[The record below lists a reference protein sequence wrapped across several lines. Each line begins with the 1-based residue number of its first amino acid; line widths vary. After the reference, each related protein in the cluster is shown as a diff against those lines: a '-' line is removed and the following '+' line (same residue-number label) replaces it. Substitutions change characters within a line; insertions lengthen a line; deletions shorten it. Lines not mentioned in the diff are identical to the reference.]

1 MNSMRALY
9 QRAEPSALCPY
20 NPRVNY
26 PGNASLSSAVKE
38 RVISTFQQA
47 VALYHQ
53 RRTDEVGAGC
63 TLILQMDPMFDPAR
77 KLMEKVRNPSLPID
91 VDMLLP
97 QPGGAS
103 MQQAREAMDARDFER
118 VLQLTSAILSEDLL
132 NDDAR
137 VLADEA
143 REKLEAAP
151 FVTQFTSRCDQSL
164 AAGNIAAAKMD
175 LEKARALDSTH
186 PDVVRIARTLASRD
200 AAPAP
205 APAAPPPS
213 FVVDT
218 PAASATGRSAAQA
231 TDFGF
236 AFEEEKTE
244 DVSFANFSFDT
255 PSAPAAAPSDS
266 SFGGGFSFDSP
277 ATNPAAADQYAPAN
291 EFDFATASISTSS
304 DDQTKIRQYLSDGD
318 RAFASGDY
326 QQAIDLWSRIFLID
340 VTNDDASDR
349 IEKAK
354 AKRRQIDQA
363 IEPLLT
369 SGAAAFE
376 SGNTAQAR
384 KDLTEVLRLDPQNTT
399 AQGYLD
405 RLGETAVAGGAAAR
419 SNPYVAPSVLDDENL
434 ELGFLDE
441 PLPAGVEAPLVPP
454 SPGTASSAAPPR
466 KLTGKVSKP
475 KVVAPPRKLPMAT
488 IAAVLGAIVLLGG
501 GWFAWQR
508 FQSKPEVEAGAGQ
521 AVIARATTLVGLGK
535 YDQAIALLQDIK
547 PDDPQHDQALVM
559 IADLRK
565 KKSSAAQMVD
575 GIPADQFYQERV
587 DAARTAFEAHDYA
600 VAKTAFD
607 QAMRVKALSPDS
619 RELYDAAAQQ
629 VAKLDSA
636 KALFSERKFAD
647 AILNLQPLLEQDPE
661 NLAIQKLLIDAH
673 FNNAA
678 IALQEERIAEGI
690 RELDEVLKASPDDE
704 IAKRTR
710 ELALRYDGQPK
721 DLLYKIYVKYL
732 PLRQVT

>member
-1 MNSMRALY
+1 MSSMGALY
-9 QRAEPSALCPY
+9 QRRNAPPSTLY

-38 RVISTFQQA
+38 RVVSTFQQTL
-47 VALYHQ
+47 ALYHQ
-53 RRTDEVGAGC
+53 RRTDEVAAGC

-91 VDMLLP
+91 VDMLMP
-97 QPGGAS
+97 QQGGAS
-103 MQQAREAMDARDFER
+103 MQQAREAMDAREFER

-143 REKLEAAP
+143 REKLEAGP
-151 FVTQFTSRCDQSL
+151 FVTQFTARCDQSL

-175 LEKARALDSTH
+175 LEKARALDPTH
-186 PDVVRIARTLASRD
+186 PDVQRIARTLASRD
-200 AAPAP
+200 AAPP

-213 FVVDT
+213 FVIDA
-218 PAASATGRSAAQA
+218 PAASASGRSAAQA

-236 AFEEEKTE
+236 AFEEEKSE

-255 PSAPAAAPSDS
+255 PSTPAAAPSDS
-266 SFGGGFSFDSP
+266 FGGFSFDTPASSP
-277 ATNPAAADQYAPAN
+277 PAVDPDPYTPGDQ
-291 EFDFATASISTSS
+291 FDFATASLATSS
-304 DDQTKIRQYLSDGD
+304 DDQSKIQQYLNDGD
-318 RAFASGDY
+318 RAFAGGDY

-340 VTNDDASDR
+340 VTNDEASDR
-349 IEKAK
+349 IENAK
-354 AKRRQIDQA
+354 AKRREIDQA
-363 IEPLLT
+363 IEPLLA
-369 SGAAAFE
+369 SGMTAFE
-376 SGNTAQAR
+376 QGDTAQAH
-384 KDLTEVLRLDPQNTT
+384 KDLSEVLRIDPQNST
-399 AQGYLD
+399 AQRYLD
-405 RLGETAVAGGAAAR
+405 RLGETVVEGGAKAR
-419 SNPYVAPSVLDDENL
+419 SNPYVAPSVLDDDSL
-434 ELGFLDE
+434 ELGFLDDS
-441 PLPAGVEAPLVPP
+441 LPEGAEAPLVPP
-454 SPGTASSAAPPR
+454 SPGSAGAAAPA

-475 KVVAPPRKLPMAT
+475 KVAAPPRKLPMAT
-488 IAAVLGAIVLLGG
+488 IAAVLGTIVLLGG

-508 FQSKPEVEAGAGQ
+508 FQSQPAVENGAGQ
-521 AVIARATTLVGLGK
+521 AVIARATTLAGLGK
-535 YDQAIALLQDIK
+535 FDQAIALLQDIK

-565 KKSSAAQMVD
+565 KKNTAAQMID
-575 GIPADQFYQERV
+575 GIPADQFYQQRL
-587 DAARTAFEAHDYA
+587 DAAKTAFEAHDYA
-600 VAKTAFD
+600 VAKTAFE
-607 QAMRVKALSPDS
+607 QAMRVKPLSAEMK
-619 RELYDAAAQQ
+619 ELHDAASQQ

-647 AILNLQPLLEQDPE
+647 AILNLQPLLEQDPQ
-661 NLAIQKLLIDAH
+661 NLAIQKLMTDAH

-678 IALQEERIAEGI
+678 LALQEERIPDAV
-690 RELDEVLKASPDDE
+690 RELDEVLKANPEDD

-710 ELALRYDGQPK
+710 ELALRYDGQTK

>member
-1 MNSMRALY
+1 M
-9 QRAEPSALCPY
+9 
-20 NPRVNY
+20 NY

-38 RVISTFQQA
+38 RVVSTFQQTL
-47 VALYHQ
+47 ALYHQ
-53 RRTDEVGAGC
+53 RRTDEVAAGC

-77 KLMEKVRNPSLPID
+77 KLMDKVRNPSLPID
-91 VDMLLP
+91 VDMLMP
-97 QPGGAS
+97 QAGSAS
-103 MQQAREAMDARDFER
+103 MQQAREAMDGRDFER

-186 PDVVRIARTLASRD
+186 PDVLRIARTLASRD
-200 AAPAP
+200 AAPP
-205 APAAPPPS
+205 AAAAPPPS
-213 FVVDT
+213 FVIDA
-218 PAASATGRSAAQA
+218 PAASASGRSAAQA

-255 PSAPAAAPSDS
+255 PSAPAAAPSDAFS
-266 SFGGGFSFDSP
+266 GFSFDSP
-277 ATNPAAADQYAPAN
+277 ATGASAVDPDPYTPGD
-291 EFDFATASISTSS
+291 EFDFATASVATSS
-304 DDQTKIRQYLSDGD
+304 DDQSKIRQYLNDGD
-318 RAFASGDY
+318 RAFAGGDY

-340 VTNDDASDR
+340 VTNDEASDR
-349 IEKAK
+349 IENAK
-354 AKRRQIDQA
+354 AKRREIDQA
-363 IEPLLT
+363 VEPLLT
-369 SGAAAFE
+369 SGVAAFE
-376 SGNTAQAR
+376 QGDTAQAH
-384 KDLTEVLRLDPQNTT
+384 KDLSEVLRLDPQNST
-399 AQGYLD
+399 AQRYLD
-405 RLGETAVAGGAAAR
+405 RLGETVVEGGAAAR
-419 SNPYVAPSVLDDENL
+419 SNPYVAPSVLDDDNL

-441 PLPAGVEAPLVPP
+441 PLPAGAEAPLVPP
-454 SPGTASSAAPPR
+454 SPGSAAAAAPP

-475 KVVAPPRKLPMAT
+475 KIAAPPRKLP
-488 IAAVLGAIVLLGG
+488 IAMIGAVLGAIVLLAG

-508 FQSKPEVEAGAGQ
+508 FQSTPAVEAGAGQ
-521 AVIARATTLVGLGK
+521 AVITRATTLAGLGK

-565 KKSSAAQMVD
+565 KKNSAAQMVD
-575 GIPADQFYQERV
+575 GVPADQFYQERLT
-587 DAARTAFEAHDYA
+587 AAKTAFDAHDYA
-600 VAKTAFD
+600 VSKTAFE
-607 QAMRVKALSPDS
+607 QAMRVKPLSPEMK
-619 RELYDAAAQQ
+619 ELHDAAAQQ

-647 AILNLQPLLEQDPE
+647 AILNLQPLLEQDPQ
-661 NLAIQKLLIDAH
+661 NLAIQKLMIDAH

-678 IALQEERIAEGI
+678 LALQEERIPDAI
-690 RELDEVLKASPDDE
+690 RELDEVLKANPDDD

>member
-1 MNSMRALY
+1 MGALY
-9 QRAEPSALCPY
+9 QRAERPALYPY

-38 RVISTFQQA
+38 RVVSTFQQTL
-47 VALYHQ
+47 ALYHQ
-53 RRTDEVGAGC
+53 RRTDEVAAGC

-77 KLMEKVRNPSLPID
+77 KLMDKVRNPSLPID
-91 VDMLLP
+91 VDMLMP
-97 QPGGAS
+97 QQGAAS

-151 FVTQFTSRCDQSL
+151 FVTQFTGRCDQSL

-175 LEKARALDSTH
+175 LEKARALDPTH

-200 AAPAP
+200 AAPP
-205 APAAPPPS
+205 AAAAPPPS
-213 FVVDT
+213 FVIDA
-218 PAASATGRSAAQA
+218 PAAPASGRSAAQA

-236 AFEEEKTE
+236 AFEEEKSE

-255 PSAPAAAPSDS
+255 PSAPAAAPSDAFS
-266 SFGGGFSFDSP
+266 GFSFDSP
-277 ATNPAAADQYAPAN
+277 ASGPSAVDPDPYTPGD
-291 EFDFATASISTSS
+291 EFDFATASVATSS
-304 DDQTKIRQYLSDGD
+304 DDQSKIQQYLNDGD
-318 RAFASGDY
+318 RAFAGGDY

-340 VTNDDASDR
+340 VTNDEASDR
-349 IEKAK
+349 IESAK

-363 IEPLLT
+363 VEPLLT
-369 SGAAAFE
+369 SGVAAFE
-376 SGNTAQAR
+376 QGDTAQAH
-384 KDLTEVLRLDPQNTT
+384 KDLSEVLRIDPQNTT
-399 AQGYLD
+399 AQRYLD
-405 RLGETAVAGGAAAR
+405 RLGETVAAGPAPDSR
-419 SNPYVAPSVLDDENL
+419 SNPYVAPSVLDDDNL

-441 PLPAGVEAPLVPP
+441 PLPEGVEAPLVPP
-454 SPGTASSAAPPR
+454 SPGSAAAAPAP

-475 KVVAPPRKLPMAT
+475 KVAAPPRKLPIAT

-508 FQSKPEVEAGAGQ
+508 FQSKPQVETGAGQ
-521 AVIARATTLVGLGK
+521 AVIARATTLAGLGK
-535 YDQAIALLQDIK
+535 FDQAIALLQDIK

-575 GIPADQFYQERV
+575 GVPADQFYQERLN
-587 DAARTAFEAHDYA
+587 AAKTAFEAHDYA
-600 VAKTAFD
+600 VSKTAFE
-607 QAMRVKALSPDS
+607 QAMRVKPLSPEMK
-619 RELYDAAAQQ
+619 ELHDAAAQQ

-647 AILNLQPLLEQDPE
+647 AILNLQPLLEQDPQ
-661 NLAIQKLLIDAH
+661 NLAIQKLMTDAH

-678 IALQEERIAEGI
+678 LALQEERIPDAV
-690 RELDEVLKASPDDE
+690 RELDEVLKANPDDE

-710 ELALRYDGQPK
+710 ELALRYDGQTK

>member
-1 MNSMRALY
+1 
-9 QRAEPSALCPY
+9 
-20 NPRVNY
+20 VNY
-26 PGNASLSSAVKE
+26 PGNPSLSSAVKE
-38 RVISTFQQA
+38 RVVSTFQQTL
-47 VALYHQ
+47 ALYHQ
-53 RRTDEVGAGC
+53 RRTDEVAAGC
-63 TLILQMDPMFDPAR
+63 TLILQMDPVFDPAR

-91 VDMLLP
+91 VDMLMP

-118 VLQLTSAILSEDLL
+118 VLQITSAILSEDLL

-151 FVTQFTSRCDQSL
+151 FVTQFTGRCDQSL

-175 LEKARALDSTH
+175 LEKARALDPTH
-186 PDVVRIARTLASRD
+186 PDVLRIARTLASRD
-200 AAPAP
+200 AAPPKA
-205 APAAPPPS
+205 AAPPPS
-213 FVVDT
+213 FVVDA
-218 PAASATGRSAAQA
+218 PAASASGRSAAQA

-236 AFEEEKTE
+236 AFEEEKSD

-255 PSAPAAAPSDS
+255 PSAPAPAPSDS
-266 SFGGGFSFDSP
+266 SFGGFSFDSP
-277 ATNPAAADQYAPAN
+277 SSGPSAADPDPYAPGD
-291 EFDFATASISTSS
+291 EFDFATASVATSS
-304 DDQTKIRQYLSDGD
+304 DDQSKIRQYLGEGD
-318 RAFASGDY
+318 RAFTGGDY

-340 VTNDDASDR
+340 VTNDEASDR
-349 IEKAK
+349 IENAK
-354 AKRRQIDQA
+354 AKRREIDQV

-369 SGAAAFE
+369 SGVAAFE
-376 SGNTAQAR
+376 QGNTAQAH
-384 KDLTEVLRLDPQNTT
+384 KDLSEVLRVDPQNTT
-399 AQGYLD
+399 AQRYLD
-405 RLGETAVAGGAAAR
+405 RLGETVAASNTTAR
-419 SNPYVAPSVLDDENL
+419 SNPYVAPSVLDDDSL
-434 ELGFLDE
+434 DLGFLDE
-441 PLPAGVEAPLVPP
+441 PLPGASEAPLIPP
-454 SPGTASSAAPPR
+454 SPGSAGSAGPP

-475 KVVAPPRKLPMAT
+475 KVTAPPRKLPIAT

-508 FQSKPEVEAGAGQ
+508 FQSQPEVVTGAGQ
-521 AVIARATTLVGLGK
+521 AVIARATTLAGIGK
-535 YDQAIALLQDIK
+535 FDQAIALLQDIK

-565 KKSSAAQMVD
+565 KKNTAAQLVD
-575 GIPADQFYQERV
+575 GIPADQFYQERL
-587 DAARTAFEAHDYA
+587 AAAKTAFEAHDYA
-600 VAKTAFD
+600 VAKTAFE
-607 QAMRVKALSPDS
+607 QAMRVKPLPPEMK
-619 RELYDAAAQQ
+619 ELNDAAAQQ

-647 AILNLQPLLEQDPE
+647 AILNLQPLLAQDPQ
-661 NLAIQKLLIDAH
+661 NLAIQKLMIDAH

-678 IALQEERIAEGI
+678 LSLQEERIPDAV
-690 RELDEVLKASPDDE
+690 RELDEVLKSNPGDD

>member
-1 MNSMRALY
+1 
-9 QRAEPSALCPY
+9 
-20 NPRVNY
+20 VNY

-38 RVISTFQQA
+38 RVVSTFQQTL
-47 VALYHQ
+47 ALYHQ
-53 RRTDEVGAGC
+53 RRTDEVAAGC

-91 VDMLLP
+91 VDMLMP
-97 QPGGAS
+97 QQGGAS

-175 LEKARALDSTH
+175 LEKARSLDPTH
-186 PDVVRIARTLASRD
+186 PDVLRIARTLASRD
-200 AAPAP
+200 AAPRA
-205 APAAPPPS
+205 AAAPPPS
-213 FVVDT
+213 FVVDA
-218 PAASATGRSAAQA
+218 PAPSAAGRSAAQA

-236 AFEEEKTE
+236 AFEEEKSE

-266 SFGGGFSFDSP
+266 FGGFSFDSP
-277 ATNPAAADQYAPAN
+277 STGTSAVDPDPYTPGD
-291 EFDFATASISTSS
+291 EFDFATASVATSS
-304 DDQTKIRQYLSDGD
+304 DDQSKIRQYLGDGD
-318 RAFASGDY
+318 RAFAGGDY

-340 VTNDDASDR
+340 VTNDEASDR
-349 IEKAK
+349 IENAK
-354 AKRRQIDQA
+354 AKRRQIEQA

-369 SGAAAFE
+369 SGVTAFE
-376 SGNTAQAR
+376 QGDTAQAH
-384 KDLTEVLRLDPQNTT
+384 KDLSEVLRIDPQNST
-399 AQGYLD
+399 AQRYLD
-405 RLGETAVAGGAAAR
+405 RLGETVVEGGATAR
-419 SNPYVAPSVLDDENL
+419 SNPYVAPSVLDDDNL
-434 ELGFLDE
+434 DLGFLDE
-441 PLPAGVEAPLVPP
+441 PLPGGAESPLIPP
-454 SPGTASSAAPPR
+454 SPGSAGTAAPT

-475 KVVAPPRKLPMAT
+475 KVAAPPRKLPIAT

-501 GWFAWQR
+501 GWFAWLR
-508 FQSKPEVEAGAGQ
+508 FQSQPEVVTGAGQ
-521 AVIARATTLVGLGK
+521 AVIARATTLAGIGK
-535 YDQAIALLQDIK
+535 FDQAIALLSDIK

-565 KKSSAAQMVD
+565 KKNTAAQMVD
-575 GIPADQFYQERV
+575 GVPADQFYQEHL
-587 DAARTAFEAHDYA
+587 AAAKTAFEAHDYG
-600 VAKTAFD
+600 VSKTAFE
-607 QAMRVKALSPDS
+607 QAMRVKPLSPEMK
-619 RELYDAAAQQ
+619 ELHDAAAQQ

-647 AILNLQPLLEQDPE
+647 AILNLQPLLAQDPQ
-661 NLAIQKLLIDAH
+661 NLAIQKLMIDAH

-678 IALQEERIAEGI
+678 LSLQEERIPDAV
-690 RELDEVLKASPDDE
+690 RELDEVLKTNPDDD

>member
-1 MNSMRALY
+1 M
-9 QRAEPSALCPY
+9 
-20 NPRVNY
+20 NY

-38 RVISTFQQA
+38 RVVSTFQQTL
-47 VALYHQ
+47 ALYHQ
-53 RRTDEVGAGC
+53 RRTDEVAAGC

-77 KLMEKVRNPSLPID
+77 KLMDKVRNPSLPID
-91 VDMLLP
+91 VDMLMP
-97 QPGGAS
+97 QQGAAS

-151 FVTQFTSRCDQSL
+151 FVTQFSSRCDQSL

-200 AAPAP
+200 AAPP
-205 APAAPPPS
+205 AAAAPPPS
-213 FVVDT
+213 FVIDA
-218 PAASATGRSAAQA
+218 PAASASGRSAAQA

-236 AFEEEKTE
+236 AFEEEKSE

-255 PSAPAAAPSDS
+255 PSAPAAAEPADS
-266 SFGGGFSFDSP
+266 FSGFSFDSP
-277 ATNPAAADQYAPAN
+277 ATGPSAVDPDPYTPGD
-291 EFDFATASISTSS
+291 EFDFATASVATSS
-304 DDQTKIRQYLSDGD
+304 DDQSKIRQYLNDGD
-318 RAFASGDY
+318 RAFAGGDY

-340 VTNDDASDR
+340 VTNDEASDR
-349 IEKAK
+349 IENAK
-354 AKRRQIDQA
+354 AKRREIDQA
-363 IEPLLT
+363 VEPLLT
-369 SGAAAFE
+369 SGVAAFE
-376 SGNTAQAR
+376 QGNTAQAHT
-384 KDLTEVLRLDPQNTT
+384 DLTEVLRIDPQNTT
-399 AQGYLD
+399 AQRYLD
-405 RLGETAVAGGAAAR
+405 RLGETVVDRAQTPR
-419 SNPYVAPSVLDDENL
+419 SNPYVAPSVLDDDSL

-441 PLPAGVEAPLVPP
+441 PLPEGVEAPLVPP
-454 SPGTASSAAPPR
+454 SPGSAATAPPP

-475 KVVAPPRKLPMAT
+475 KVAAPPRKLPIAT

-508 FQSKPEVEAGAGQ
+508 FQSQPEVETGAGQ
-521 AVIARATTLVGLGK
+521 AVIARATTLAGLGK
-535 YDQAIALLQDIK
+535 FDQAIALLQDIK
-547 PDDPQHDQALVM
+547 ADDPQHDQALVM

-565 KKSSAAQMVD
+565 KKNSAAQMVD
-575 GIPADQFYQERV
+575 GIPADQFYQERL
-587 DAARTAFEAHDYA
+587 AAAKTAFEAHDYA
-600 VAKTAFD
+600 VAKTAFE
-607 QAMRVKALSPDS
+607 QAIRVKPLPPEMK
-619 RELYDAAAQQ
+619 ELHDAAAQQ

-647 AILNLQPLLEQDPE
+647 AILNLQPLLEQDPQ
-661 NLAIQKLLIDAH
+661 NLAIQKLMTDAH

-678 IALQEERIAEGI
+678 LALQEERIPDAV
-690 RELDEVLKASPDDE
+690 RELDEVLKANPDDE

-710 ELALRYDGQPK
+710 ELALRYDGQTK

>member
-1 MNSMRALY
+1 M
-9 QRAEPSALCPY
+9 
-20 NPRVNY
+20 NY
-26 PGNASLSSAVKE
+26 PGNTSLSPAVKE
-38 RVISTFQQA
+38 RVVSTFQQTL
-47 VALYHQ
+47 ALYHQ
-53 RRTDEVGAGC
+53 RRTDEVAAGC

-77 KLMEKVRNPSLPID
+77 KLMDKVRNPSLPID

-97 QPGGAS
+97 QEGGAS

-143 REKLEAAP
+143 REKLEAGP
-151 FVTQFTSRCDQSL
+151 FVTQFTARCDQSL

-205 APAAPPPS
+205 AAPPPS

-218 PAASATGRSAAQA
+218 PAPSATGRSAAQA

-236 AFEEEKTE
+236 AFEEEKSD

-255 PSAPAAAPSDS
+255 PSAPAAAPADS
-266 SFGGGFSFDSP
+266 SFGGFSFDSP
-277 ATNPAAADQYAPAN
+277 ATSAPAD

-304 DDQTKIRQYLSDGD
+304 DDQSKIRQYLNDGD
-318 RAFASGDY
+318 RAFDGGDY

-340 VTNDDASDR
+340 VTNDEASDR

-354 AKRRQIDQA
+354 AKRREIEQA
-363 IEPLLT
+363 VEPLVT
-369 SGAAAFE
+369 SGVAAFE
-376 SGNTAQAR
+376 RGDAAQAR
-384 KDLTEVLRLDPQNTT
+384 KDLTEALQLDPQNTT
-399 AQGYLD
+399 AQSYLD
-405 RLGETAVAGGAAAR
+405 RLSETAAGSAAAVR
-419 SNPYVAPSVLDDENL
+419 SNPYVAPSVLDDDNL
-434 ELGFLDE
+434 ELGFLDDE
-441 PLPAGVEAPLVPP
+441 LPSGVEAPLIPP
-454 SPGTASSAAPPR
+454 SPGTATSAAPP

-475 KVVAPPRKLPMAT
+475 KVVAPPRKLPLTT

-521 AVIARATTLVGLGK
+521 AVIARATTLASLGK
-535 YDQAIALLQDIK
+535 FDQAIALLQDIK

-565 KKSSAAQMVD
+565 KKSSASQMVD
-575 GIPADQFYQERV
+575 GIPADQYYQQRV

-600 VAKTAFD
+600 VAKAAFD
-607 QAMRVKALSPDS
+607 QAMAVKPLSPDLKD
-619 RELYDAAAQQ
+619 LYDAATQQ

-661 NLAIQKLLIDAH
+661 NLAIQKLLVDAH

-678 IALQEERIAEGI
+678 IALQEERISEGV
-690 RELDEVLKASPDDE
+690 RELDEVLKVNPDDE

-721 DLLYKIYVKYL
+721 DLLYRIYVKYL
-732 PLRQVT
+732 PLRQVK

>member
-1 MNSMRALY
+1 M
-9 QRAEPSALCPY
+9 
-20 NPRVNY
+20 NY

-38 RVISTFQQA
+38 RVVSTFQQTL
-47 VALYHQ
+47 ALYHQ
-53 RRTDEVGAGC
+53 RRTDEVAAGC

-91 VDMLLP
+91 VDMLMP

-103 MQQAREAMDARDFER
+103 MQQARDAMAARDFER

-137 VLADEA
+137 VLGDEA

-151 FVTQFTSRCDQSL
+151 FVTQFTARCDQSL

-175 LEKARALDSTH
+175 LEKARALDPTH
-186 PDVVRIARTLASRD
+186 PDVVRIAQTLATRS
-200 AAPAP
+200 AAP
-205 APAAPPPS
+205 APAAPPPA
-213 FVVDT
+213 FVIDA
-218 PAASATGRSAAQA
+218 PAASPGRSAAQA

-236 AFEEEKTE
+236 AFEEEKSE

-255 PSAPAAAPSDS
+255 PSTPAPAAAPPADS
-266 SFGGGFSFDSP
+266 GFGGFSFDSP
-277 ATNPAAADQYAPAN
+277 STSATDTFAPAD
-291 EFDFATASISTSS
+291 EFDFATASVATSS
-304 DDQTKIRQYLSDGD
+304 DDQSKIRQYLSDGD
-318 RAFASGDY
+318 RAFSGGDY

-340 VTNDDASDR
+340 VTNDEASDR

-354 AKRRQIDQA
+354 AKRREIDQQL
-363 IEPLLT
+363 EPLIA
-369 SGAAAFE
+369 SGVAAFE
-376 SGNTAQAR
+376 QGNTAQAH
-384 KDLTEVLRLDPQNTT
+384 KDLSEVLRLDPQNAT
-399 AQGYLD
+399 AQSYLD
-405 RLGETAVAGGAAAR
+405 RLGETVTEGGAKAR
-419 SNPYVAPSVLDDENL
+419 SNPYVAPSVLDDDKL

-441 PLPAGVEAPLVPP
+441 DPMPSGFEAPLIPP
-454 SPGTASSAAPPR
+454 SPGSSSAPSPSP
-466 KLTGKVSKP
+466 KLSGKVSKP
-475 KVVAPPRKLPMAT
+475 KVAAPPRKLPLT
-488 IAAVLGAIVLLGG
+488 SIAAVLGAIVLLGG

-521 AVIARATTLVGLGK
+521 AVIARATTLAGIGK

-575 GIPADQFYQERV
+575 GIPADQFFQQRI
-587 DAARTAFEAHDYA
+587 DAATAAFEAHDYA
-600 VAKTAFD
+600 VAKKAFD
-607 QAMRVKALSPDS
+607 QAMRVKPLAPD
-619 RELYDAAAQQ
+619 LKAQYDAAAQQ

-636 KALFSERKFAD
+636 RALFSERKFGE
-647 AILNLQPLLEQDPE
+647 AIANLQPLLEQDPE
-661 NLAIQKLLIDAH
+661 NLAIQRLLTDAH
-673 FNNAA
+673 FNSATV
-678 IALQEERIAEGI
+678 ALQEERIAEAI
-690 RELDEVLKASPDDE
+690 RELDEVLKANPEDD

-732 PLRQVT
+732 PLRQAT